1 MIIES
6 LLIGG
11 AFIGAAYSSTLDDKA
26 RKKLAKAFE
35 RQYEAKELAEKKK
48 LETDNSML
56 KLANRKRAILSTSI
70 KDFIELYSKIKKIN
84 FVESDGIRELDS
96 NLCLS
101 DSVVELEQLRLKTTH
116 SVTMTDT
123 DLVKS
128 FIIATPL
135 VGVIGAFATAA
146 FVKDSKRDLK
156 AAEAQLRASRVVYSQ
171 AQTIETVLNGI
182 IDRCNNLSDVL
193 TKLNLLFVKTI
204 RESNEIINEKLY
216 DKSLYT
222 TEDKR
227 LLMTCMNLAAAV
239 KGIIDVPVLEENG
252 EITQKSYE
260 ALQTGSQYLNQISNL
275 L

>member
-6 LLIGG
+6 LIIG
-11 AFIGAAYSSTLDDKA
+11 AFAGAEYSSKIDDKT
-26 RKKLAKAFE
+26 RKKLSKAFE

-56 KLANRKRAILSTSI
+56 KLANRKRAILSTSV
-70 KDFIELYSKIKKIN
+70 KDFIELYSRIKKIN

-101 DSVVELEQLRLKTTH
+101 DGVVELEQLRLKTTH
-116 SVTMTDT
+116 SVAMTDT
-123 DLVKS
+123 DLIKS
-128 FIIATPL
+128 FIIGASL
-135 VGVIGAFATAA
+135 AGLAGAFVTAA

-156 AAEAQLRASRVVYSQ
+156 AAEAQMRTAKVVYSQ
-171 AQTIETVLNGI
+171 SQTLETVLNGI
-182 IDRCNNLSDVL
+182 IDRCNSLSDVL
-193 TKLNLLFVKTI
+193 TKLNLLFVKSI
-204 RESNEIINEKLY
+204 RESNEIINKNLY

-222 TEDKR
+222 PEDRKV
-227 LLMTCMNLAAAV
+227 LMTCMNLASAV

-260 ALQTGSQYLNQISNL
+260 ALQTGNKYLKQINNL